1 MNKYCNV
8 ILKQHYSVIL
18 TKNNDYFLAKY
29 KTKKCFYQDGSDAQT
44 NKAQESQ
51 GGLTCLK
58 MNLTGEYLLKPH
70 IPIRHFTRHL
80 PPTSTEQPP
89 PV

>member
-29 KTKKCFYQDGSDAQT
+29 KTENVFIRMVVMLKQT
-44 NKAQESQ
+44 K
-51 GGLTCLK
+51 LK
-58 MNLTGEYLLKPH
+58 SH
-70 IPIRHFTRHL
+70 R
-80 PPTSTEQPP
+80 
-89 PV
+89 VA